1 MILHELTPLPDSI
14 LPLSAFKAHLRLG
27 TGFGEEALQD
37 AVLLAFLRASLA
49 AIEARTN
56 KALLTRAYEWRL
68 NAWPRVVELPV
79 APVSTVSQVALV
91 DQTGAETEVPEAAYA
106 LAPDAHAPR
115 LTPRAAVWPMMPSGG
130 GAVIRFTAG
139 MAATWDAL
147 PADLAQAVML
157 LAAHY
162 YEYRDDTSLHAGCMP
177 FGVASLLDRHRMP
190 RLSLS
195 RSGVHS

>member
-14 LPLSAFKAHLRLG
+14 LPLAAFKAHLRLG

-56 KALLTRAYEWRL
+56 KALLTRDYEWRL
-68 NAWPRVVELPV
+68 NAWPPVVELPV
-79 APVSTVSQVALV
+79 APVSNVSQVALV
-91 DQTGAETEVPEAAYA
+91 DQTGAETEVPVAAYA
-106 LAPDAHAPR
+106 LAPDVHAPR
-115 LTPRAAVWPMMPSGG
+115 LTPRTSVWPMMPSGG

-177 FGVASLLDRHRMP
+177 FGVASLLDRHRIP

-195 RSGVHS
+195 RNEVHS

>member
-56 KALLTRAYEWRL
+56 KALLTRDYEWRL

-91 DQTGAETEVPEAAYA
+91 DQTGAETEVPEATYA

-190 RLSLS
+190 RLSLAGN
-195 RSGVHS
+195 GVQS

>member
-14 LPLSAFKAHLRLG
+14 LPLAAFKAHLRLG

-56 KALLTRAYEWRL
+56 KALLTRDYEWRL
-68 NAWPRVVELPV
+68 NAWPHVLELPV
-79 APVSTVSQVALV
+79 APVSNVSQVALV

-115 LTPRAAVWPMMPSGG
+115 LTPRAAVWPMIPSGG

-139 MAATWDAL
+139 MVATWDAL

-162 YEYRDDTSLHAGCMP
+162 YEYRDDTSLHVGCMP

-195 RSGVHS
+195 RSEVHS

>member
-1 MILHELTPLPDSI
+1 MILHELTPLPDSN
-14 LPLSAFKAHLRLG
+14 LPLAAFKAHLRLG

-56 KALLTRAYEWRL
+56 KALLTRDYEWRL
-68 NAWPRVVELPV
+68 NEWPRVVELPV
-79 APVSTVSQVALV
+79 APVSNVSQVALV
-91 DQTGAETEVPEAAYA
+91 DQTGAETEVPVAAYA

>member
-14 LPLSAFKAHLRLG
+14 LPLAAFKAHLRLG

-49 AIEARTN
+49 AIEARIN
-56 KALLTRAYEWRL
+56 KALLTRDYEWRL
-68 NAWPRVVELPV
+68 NAWPEVVELPI

-91 DQTGAETEVPEAAYA
+91 DLTGAETEVPEATYA

-115 LTPRAAVWPMMPSGG
+115 LTPLVAVWPMIPAGG
-130 GAVIRFTAG
+130 GVVIRFTAG

-147 PADLAQAVML
+147 PADLAQAVLL

-177 FGVASLLDRHRMP
+177 FGVASLLDRHRLP
-190 RLSLS
+190 RLSLARAGAPS
-195 RSGVHS
+195 

>member
-190 RLSLS
+190 RLSLAGN
-195 RSGVHS
+195 GVQS

>member
-1 MILHELTPLPDSI
+1 MILHELTPLSDST
-14 LPLSAFKAHLRLG
+14 LPLEAFKAHLRLG

-56 KALLTRAYEWRL
+56 KALLTRDYEWRL

-91 DQTGAETEVPEAAYA
+91 DQTGAETEVPVAAYA

>member
-91 DQTGAETEVPEAAYA
+91 DQTGAETEVPGAAYA

-190 RLSLS
+190 RLSLAGN
-195 RSGVHS
+195 GVQS

>member
-14 LPLSAFKAHLRLG
+14 LPLAAFKAHLRLG

-56 KALLTRAYEWRL
+56 KALLTRDYEWRL

-91 DQTGAETEVPEAAYA
+91 DQTGAETEVPVAAYA

-195 RSGVHS
+195 RNEVHS